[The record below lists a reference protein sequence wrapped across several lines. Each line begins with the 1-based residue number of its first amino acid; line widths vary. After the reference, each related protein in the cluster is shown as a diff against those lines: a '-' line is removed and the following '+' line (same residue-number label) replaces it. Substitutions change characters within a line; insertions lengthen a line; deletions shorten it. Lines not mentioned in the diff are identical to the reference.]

1 MSGRCSGPDLVLHV
15 TEVLQLAWRLQKP
28 EPAACR
34 GRWVPV
40 RERSRSLA
48 LVYSGMYSG
57 SILGLALSPH
67 MIEVLHWPSVFY
79 IFGSLG
85 VVWFALWNAQVHARH
100 ARQAACCIPWPSASV
115 SRPPVFGFC
124 ERLLHVRV

>member
-1 MSGRCSGPDLVLHV
+1 M
-15 TEVLQLAWRLQKP
+15 
-28 EPAACR
+28 
-34 GRWVPV
+34 

-67 MIEVLHWPSVFY
+67 MIEVLHWHSVFY

-85 VVWFALWNAQVHARH
+85 VVWFALWNAQVRCAQELL
-100 ARQAACCIPWPSASV
+100 QAACSIPV
-115 SRPPVFGFC
+115 SLQSNFK
-124 ERLLHVRV
+124 LVR